1 MAEYFN
7 LDAIIFYF
15 YAELMQLDEEL
26 CGIDR
31 EFEG

>member
-15 YAELMQLDEEL
+15 FAELFMLDVDL